1 MGAQEDKTLSR
12 VHAAYSRSEARR
24 LKLVASLR
32 QILKL
37 WDNGDL
43 KPYASASSDRI
54 NALFEEARRVA
65 ADVDTEP
72 PS

>member
-1 MGAQEDKTLSR
+1 MEDKALDR

-24 LKLVASLR
+24 LKLVATLR

-43 KPYASASSDRI
+43 KPYTSASSDRM